1 MFRKNLAKF
10 VLAAFLGFSAVNCSA
25 AEGEVDFPKIPASKG
40 VPQFKV
46 ETVVENVEIV
56 WSIVFAPDGR
66 AFFTERPG
74 RVRVIENG
82 KLREKSFFTIPDIE
96 LSGESGLMG
105 MVLHPNFKENH
116 FVYLAYA
123 YQDVAKEQN
132 VRVVR
137 YRETGETLV
146 EPRTIIEAIAA
157 SKYHAGTRL
166 RFGPDAK
173 LYITTGDATKQKNA
187 QNLSSINGKTLRL
200 NDDGT
205 IPSDNPFVNQKN
217 VRPEIWSYGH
227 RNAQGMDFQPETGLM
242 FQTEHGPSIIDG
254 VSLFK
259 RTGGDEVNI
268 VERGKNYGWDKISH
282 SMTKKDMETPLIEFS
297 PAIAPGSGMFYRGT
311 LFPEFKNNFFFGAL
325 KGEMIVRLVMD
336 GRRIVSRDNLLEKQY
351 GRIREVAEALDG
363 SIYFSTSNRDG
374 RGDAAQTDDRILR
387 IVPLE
392 TKTESVEINKHKF
405 EISQSYFAKLLFSSA
420 FEHNTAQ
427 IALKDVKDSWFR

>member
-1 MFRKNLAKF
+1 MIRKKMLLHALLLMFCLTAS
-10 VLAAFLGFSAVNCSA
+10 GCSA
-25 AEGEVDFPKIPASKG
+25 ADGAVDFPLITASKN

-46 ETVVENVEIV
+46 ETVAENLEIV

-66 AFFTERPG
+66 MFFTERPG

-82 KLREKSFFTIPDIE
+82 KLREKAFFTIPDIE

-105 MVLHPNFKENH
+105 MTLHPNFAANH
-116 FVYLAYA
+116 YIYLAYA
-123 YQDVAKEQN
+123 YQDATKQQN

-137 YRETGETLV
+137 YRETGETLA
-146 EPRTIIEAIAA
+146 EPKTIIEAIPA

-166 RFGPDAK
+166 KFGPDAK
-173 LYITTGDATKQKNA
+173 LYITTGDATKQKRA

-205 IPSDNPFVNQKN
+205 IPSDNPFVNQKGA
-217 VRPEIWSYGH
+217 RGEIWSYGH
-227 RNAQGMDFQPETGLM
+227 RNAQGMDFQPETNLM

-254 VSLFK
+254 VSLLK

-268 VERGKNYGWDKISH
+268 VEKGKNYGWDKISH
-282 SMTKKDMETPLIEFS
+282 NMTKKNMETPIIEFS
-297 PAIAPGSGMFYRGT
+297 PAVAPASGMFYRGT

-325 KGEMIVRLVMD
+325 KSEMIIRLVMD

-351 GRIREVAEALDG
+351 GRIREIAEAPDG

-374 RGDAAQTDDRILR
+374 RGDAANTDDKILR
-387 IVPLE
+387 ITP
-392 TKTESVEINKHKF
+392 K
-405 EISQSYFAKLLFSSA
+405 
-420 FEHNTAQ
+420 
-427 IALKDVKDSWFR
+427 